1 MIMYVKIVRTWG
13 KSAGVRCI
21 STIEASQRLNAE
33 DLIYAYIVG
42 LFEGDG
48 F

>member
-1 MIMYVKIVRTWG
+1 MKKPESWG
-13 KSAGVRCI
+13 QSAEV
-21 STIEASQRLNAE
+21 SYEASQRLHAD